1 MPSRTS
7 LASVGCSS
15 AASCLP
21 GRPPSQSC
29 RWTSARSDS
38 ARSTW
43 RSGIHGQQPVQPLDP
58 GHSRPLSPLS
68 RPDALARLRCPC
80 TLGYLEH
87 CADRHRRHVN
97 PHRDSRRP
105 DLCRPWYGELGSLD
119 HLRTRGSDGLLRP
132 SPLRES
138 GRDLAGGPDPRG
150 SDPADPG
157 RHGVRPGRSRDRR
170 GLPAPGPIRG
180 QNRRRDR
187 PGGRLRRNYI
197 GGTLHVTTGTGRLLD
212 GLAARR
218 LRHGSLVLPP
228 LGPRSLAS

>member
-1 MPSRTS
+1 MGSS
-7 LASVGCSS
+7 LFN
-15 AASCLP
+15 LLIL
-21 GRPPSQSC
+21 
-29 RWTSARSDS
+29 
-38 ARSTW
+38 
-43 RSGIHGQQPVQPLDP
+43 GILDLSH
-58 GHSRPLSPLS
+58 HSRG
-68 RPDALARLRCPC
+68 RMLARLRCSC

-87 CADRHRRHVN
+87 CADRNRRHVN

-132 SPLRES
+132 APLRES

-157 RHGVRPGRSRDRR
+157 GHGVRPGRSRDRR

-218 LRHGSLVLPP
+218 LRHGRRECLQSPP
-228 LGPRSLAS
+228 IP